1 MRIMS
6 GALMLRFSRKVR
18 RMCPGSEP
26 PFAVTPFK
34 IRPYQFSDAEA
45 VAEICRQSPEAAQW
59 PKESYEQAHSS
70 GQIVLI
76 AEINAQVCGF
86 LVARVS
92 GGEAEI
98 LNTAIDPAHRRK
110 GLGSVLL
117 TTAISAAQVRNVKSI
132 YLEVRKS
139 NCVAIS
145 FYGQHGFSKMAER
158 REYYSGPTENAVVMK
173 KLTG

>member
-1 MRIMS
+1 
-6 GALMLRFSRKVR
+6 
-18 RMCPGSEP
+18 MCPGSEP

-34 IRPYQFSDAEA
+34 VRPYQFSDAES
-45 VAEICRQSPEAAQW
+45 VSEICRQSPEAAQW

-86 LVARVS
+86 LVARIT
-92 GGEAEI
+92 GDEAEI

-110 GLGSVLL
+110 GIGSLLL
-117 TTAISAAQVRNVKSI
+117 TRAISAAQAHNTKSI
-132 YLEVRKS
+132 YLEVRES
-139 NCVAIS
+139 NRAAIS
-145 FYGQHGFSKMAER
+145 FYDRHGFAKTAER
-158 REYYSGPTENAVVMK
+158 HGYYSTPTENALVMK

>member
-1 MRIMS
+1 
-6 GALMLRFSRKVR
+6 
-18 RMCPGSEP
+18 MCPGSEP

-86 LVARVS
+86 LVARIT
-92 GGEAEI
+92 GDEAEI

-110 GLGSVLL
+110 GIGSRLL
-117 TTAISAAQVRNVKSI
+117 TRAISEAQAHNTKSI
-132 YLEVRKS
+132 YLEVRES
-139 NCVAIS
+139 NRAAIS
-145 FYGQHGFSKMAER
+145 FYDRHGFAKTAER
-158 REYYSGPTENAVVMK
+158 HGYYSTPTENALVMK